1 MSAQLGGQ
9 PIIILR
15 EGTERTR
22 GKEARRNNIMAA
34 KAIADAVRTT
44 LGPKGMDKMLVGPTG
59 NVIVTNDGVTI
70 LREMEIEHP
79 AAKMLVEVAKTQ
91 DDEVGDGTTTVAVL
105 TGELLSRAGELIE
118 LDVHPT
124 IIASGYR
131 AAADKAIELLKDI
144 THEISENDEEALLNI
159 AKTALTGKGAEGSKD
174 RLSQIAVSAIRSI
187 VDEEDGKKIVD
198 IDNIKIEKKIGH
210 SVDESELIKG
220 IILNKNKAHTNM
232 PDRIVDAKIAL
243 ITRPIEFSK
252 MELEAE
258 IDVSSPDELS
268 QFRDQEEQIVHDIV
282 NKIAATGA
290 NVVLCQLGIED
301 LAQYFLSKANILA
314 VERVEKKDIEKV
326 ARAVGANLITSL
338 DDFEASDIGQAGLV
352 ELKGHGEDHM
362 IYITGC
368 SNPRAV
374 SILIRGGTDQV
385 VASTERALEDALRVV
400 AVMIEDEK
408 MVAGGGSPEIELALR
423 LREFGS
429 TLTGREQLAVM
440 KFADALEII
449 PRTLAENA
457 GLDPIDKLVELRS
470 SHENGNKDVGL
481 NVYTGIAEDMWKNGV
496 IEPLR
501 VKTQAINSATET
513 AIMILRIDDVLAAT
527 AGSGMR
533 DGSGMMGGMPGMEG
547 MPGMGGMPPGMMM

>member
-44 LGPKGMDKMLVGPTG
+44 LGPKGMDKMLVSATG
-59 NVIVTNDGVTI
+59 DAIVTNDGVTI

-105 TGELLSRAGELIE
+105 TGELLSHAGELIE
-118 LDVHPT
+118 LDVHPM

-144 THEISENDEEALLNI
+144 THEISENDEEALINI
-159 AKTALTGKGAEGSKD
+159 AKTALTGKGAEGTKD
-174 RLSQIAVSAIRSI
+174 MLSQIAVSAIRSI

-220 IILNKNKAHTNM
+220 IILNKKKAQTNM
-232 PDRIVDAKIAL
+232 PDRIIDAKIAL
-243 ITRPIEFSK
+243 ITKPIEFSK

-258 IDVSSPDELS
+258 LDVSTPDELS
-268 QFRDQEEQIVHDIV
+268 QFLDQEEQIVQDIV

-290 NVVLCQLGIED
+290 NVVLCQLGIEEI
-301 LAQYFLSKANILA
+301 AQYFLSKANILA
-314 VERVEKKDIEKV
+314 VERVEKKDMEKV

-338 DDFEASDIGQAGLV
+338 DDFEVSDIGQAGLV
-352 ELKGHGEDHM
+352 ELKGHGEDKI

-374 SILIRGGTDQV
+374 SILIRGGTEQV
-385 VASTERALEDALRVV
+385 IESTERALEDALRVV
-400 AVMIEDEK
+400 GVMIEDEK

-423 LREFGS
+423 LREYGS

-481 NVYTGIAEDMWKNGV
+481 NVYTGVAEDMWKNGV
-496 IEPLR
+496 VEPLR

-513 AIMILRIDDVLAAT
+513 AIMILRIDDVLAAI

-533 DGSGMMGGMPGMEG
+533 DGSGMSGMEG

>member
-1 MSAQLGGQ
+1 MAAQLGGQ

-44 LGPKGMDKMLVGPTG
+44 LGPKGMDKMLVSGTG

-159 AKTALTGKGAEGSKD
+159 ARTALTGKGAEGSKD
-174 RLSQIAVSAIRSI
+174 KLSQIAVSAIQSI

-198 IDNIKIEKKIGH
+198 IDNIMIEKKIGH
-210 SVDESELIKG
+210 SVDESELING
-220 IILNKNKAHTNM
+220 IILNKNKAQSNM
-232 PDRIVDAKIAL
+232 PDRIVDARIAL

-252 MELEAE
+252 VELEAE

-268 QFRDQEEQIVHDIV
+268 KFLDQEEQIVHDIV

-290 NVVLCQLGIED
+290 NVVFCQLGIED
-301 LAQYFLSKANILA
+301 IAQYFLSKANILA
-314 VERVEKKDIEKV
+314 VERVEKKDLEKV

-352 ELKGHGEDHM
+352 ELKGHGEDKL
-362 IYITGC
+362 IYITEC
-368 SNPRAV
+368 INPRAV
-374 SILIRGGTDQV
+374 SILIRGGTEQV
-385 VASTERALEDALRVV
+385 VESTERALEDALRVV
-400 AVMIEDEK
+400 GVMIEDEK

-481 NVYTGIAEDMWKNGV
+481 NVDTGIAEDMWKKGV
-496 IEPLR
+496 VEPLR
-501 VKTQAINSATET
+501 VKTHAINSATKT
-513 AIMILRIDDVLAAT
+513 
-527 AGSGMR
+527 
-533 DGSGMMGGMPGMEG
+533 
-547 MPGMGGMPPGMMM
+547 